1 MLIRGDLVSIPQGSY
16 VRRAGSEHDI
26 RLPKEIKSVAI
37 ANGSFDSQ
45 NNRLFISIRNAD
57 QEISYKKAPLFLVYK
72 VLNIN

>member
-1 MLIRGDLVSIPQGSY
+1 MGLKQAYDVAPYDYGLL
-16 VRRAGSEHDI
+16 